1 MKLNLLQLSSA
12 PGKIVLENKSLY
24 TEVYQRYSGKFVWR
38 QWGKRIPS
46 LQSSRTIAL
55 IFGHALL
62 KNKPQTKCFS
72 KENFS
77 WYFSVRSKL
86 GLKGGSNLLDISYH
100 TFFCR
105 NFEGEDF
112 NSDACNTDLQRLFF
126 YRRSVVVDWNSSWDL
141 THAGKRQWMRFCE
154 SHFLMN
160 IWTSFRAR
168 QYDVVWYL
176 AGTNHFHY

>member
-1 MKLNLLQLSSA
+1 MIYITYINWEKVKLNLLQLSSA

-112 NSDACNTDLQRLFF
+112 YSDACNTDLQRLFF
-126 YRRSVVVDWNSSWDL
+126 TEEASLWIEIHPGIWHTQEKDSEWDSVNPI
-141 THAGKRQWMRFCE
+141 F
-154 SHFLMN
+154 
-160 IWTSFRAR
+160 
-168 QYDVVWYL
+168 
-176 AGTNHFHY
+176 

>member
-86 GLKGGSNLLDISYH
+86 GLKGGSNLLDISY
-100 TFFCR
+100 TI
-105 NFEGEDF
+105 
-112 NSDACNTDLQRLFF
+112 LFF
-126 YRRSVVVDWNSSWDL
+126 AGILRERTFTATRVILTYKGYFLPKKCRCGLKFILGFDTRREKTVNEILWIPFFN
-141 THAGKRQWMRFCE
+141 E
-154 SHFLMN
+154 
-160 IWTSFRAR
+160 
-168 QYDVVWYL
+168 YL
-176 AGTNHFHY
+176 NLI

>member
-112 NSDACNTDLQRLFF
+112 YSDACNTDLQRLFF
-126 YRRSVVVDWNSSWDL
+126 LPKKRRCGLKFILGFDTRRKKTVNEILWIPFFN
-141 THAGKRQWMRFCE
+141 E
-154 SHFLMN
+154 
-160 IWTSFRAR
+160 
-168 QYDVVWYL
+168 YL
-176 AGTNHFHY
+176 NLI